1 MVLHIEVISR
11 RIGGMD
17 ARAGLRVRNVVLP
30 LVEKT
35 PHIFLFFLD
44 SLILKASMYI
54 DAKQAAKIKK

>member
-1 MVLHIEVISR
+1 MILHIEVIGWG
-11 RIGGMD
+11 IGGVD
-17 ARAGLRVRNVVLP
+17 ARASLRVRHVVLP

-54 DAKQAAKIKK
+54 DAKQAVKIKK